1 MGVIDLVIAGV
12 IGFFLGV
19 GFGIVLMALMA
30 AAGRDRYDE

>member
-1 MGVIDLVIAGV
+1 MSEIDLIISGV

-30 AAGRDRYDE
+30 ASGRDRYDE